1 MKSRNIC
8 SECNGTG
15 YTHNGHLQICNACY
29 GLGKP
34 YRQDNF
40 LIQRRREAN
49 IVILI
54 LGFMLAALILSTG
67 QLKMKWVLIVVGVYM
82 WIMMGSIA
90 SFFASI
96 PARIRH
102 IIVH

>member
-1 MKSRNIC
+1 M
-8 SECNGTG
+8 
-15 YTHNGHLQICNACY
+15 
-29 GLGKP
+29 
-34 YRQDNF
+34 
-40 LIQRRREAN
+40 
-49 IVILI
+49 
-54 LGFMLAALILSTG
+54 GFMLAALILSTG

-102 IIVH
+102 IIVQ